1 MTLRTGVEMIFL
13 SILFNKITG
22 FYGILAVLTGYQLD
36 ALQLS
41 MYLYSLGALILSA
54 TLMPHVRKQS
64 PLECLA
70 LAWFY
75 TFDTLINILYT
86 AAFAGTFFITMSA
99 AHPDTEGTVPGT
111 APGSAMM
118 GDTTGFTSPKYDV
131 SKVDVAAA
139 PGSFPAGQDA
149 VTVGTAAMSTA
160 ASTSPSVGHG
170 VSLAEGMPSL
180 IIIVLLTL
188 IRIYFVLVMMA
199 YARQVIR
206 QFMETA
212 QSTRT
217 HLHTD
222 GAADGETPFEHNMP
236 QGQGWKGRLGRTMV
250 KMGNGYFVGGPI
262 DDEWAKGLSTR
273 FKTTGPT
280 RREQDTFERERRA
293 RSGTG
298 PPRPELSKLQITQ
311 TV

>member
-1 MTLRTGVEMIFL
+1 MISF
-13 SILFNKITG
+13 SILFNKVTG
-22 FYGILAVLTGYQLD
+22 FYGLLAILTGYHLD
-36 ALQLS
+36 AIQLS
-41 MYLYSLGALILSA
+41 MYLYSLGALIL
-54 TLMPHVRKQS
+54 TGLLMPHIRKQS
-64 PLECLA
+64 PLECLT

-75 TFDTLINILYT
+75 MFDTLINVLYT
-86 AAFAGTFFITMSA
+86 AAFAGTFFVTMSA
-99 AHPDTEGTVPGT
+99 AHPEIEGSVPGG
-111 APGSAMM
+111 APGSGTM
-118 GDTTGFTSPKYDV
+118 GETAGFTSPEFDV
-131 SKVDVAAA
+131 SKVDVAAVGA
-139 PGSFPAGQDA
+139 TFPGGQDA
-149 VTVGTAAMSTA
+149 VAVGTAAVASA
-160 ASTSPSVGHG
+160 ASGNPSVGHG

-180 IIIVLLTL
+180 VIIIFLTL
-188 IRIYFVLVMMA
+188 IRVYFVLVMMA

-206 QFMETA
+206 QHMETA

-222 GAADGETPFEHNMP
+222 GTADGETPFEQNMA
-236 QGQGWKGRLGRTMV
+236 QGKGWRGKLGRTLV
-250 KMGNGYFVGGPI
+250 KLGNGYFVGGPI
-262 DDEWAKGLSTR
+262 DDEWAKGLSNR